1 MSLKKCPECHK
12 KVSDQATHCVK
23 CGYPFRKNKVVHMHI
38 PELEDMRAI
47 LKGIN
52 KNLEEMKHSDI
63 DENSISITFFKGGI
77 VALLVIA
84 FLILLIAAAIS
95 IFDIFSEVSILCV
108 LFSSVFVAALVS
120 MITLIPLSNLEKN
133 TPKKKKTIKCISVI
147 CCIVICVY
155 IVISSIIML
164 ISDMLIHDQNLM
176 TCSILHMIFGGL
188 GFLISL
194 MIQEVWHTKDK
205 PFIFAFISLVWALI
219 VGIIT

>member
-12 KVSDQATHCVK
+12 KVSNQATHCVK

-63 DENSISITFFKGGI
+63 DENSISISFFKIGI
-77 VALLVIA
+77 IA
-84 FLILLIAAAIS
+84 PLFIL
-95 IFDIFSEVSILCV
+95 F
-108 LFSSVFVAALVS
+108 
-120 MITLIPLSNLEKN
+120 LIPLVAAITSTLDAFTEFSILFIVIAITFVVSLISMAVLMFLANLER
-133 TPKKKKTIKCISVI
+133 KKSKKRFIKHLSAI
-147 CCIVICVY
+147 CAIIICVY
-155 IVISSIIML
+155 IAISVSLYIIYDIFIHDEKMKTCFMIHAFFGGGGLAISS
-164 ISDMLIHDQNLM
+164 
-176 TCSILHMIFGGL
+176 
-188 GFLISL
+188 

-205 PFIFAFISLVWALI
+205 PFIFAFISLVCAFI